1 MLLRA
6 ITMVIATPHKGK
18 ALEGI
23 RQSLGWC
30 NSFRGHL
37 ELINKWNYWEHQDY
51 LRKSIHATHCK
62 IFKSAWPIRKR
73 ELCDHWFRA
82 AFVTFQELLE
92 VQRQL
97 AVVGKIWRVASQNI
111 WTSFPIFLLLVT
123 SFKQTYY
130 LLCWPTYRK
139 RIPTFPTPHIRSLRC
154 DCSRRTPVEARTPTQ
169 IRQALPWE
177 LAWSQGPHVGGEES
191 TDQAPEEHTATVK
204 IFLNKRPRLWRRLN
218 VAFQVEHCRWGT
230 LFISSRLA
238 LTWFRWS
245 PKFFSAVTLL
255 YNPVIPQIYSWEPET
270 WHLELLKFEHDITW

>member
-1 MLLRA
+1 VTHQKKGTLWSLIQSCFCNLSR
-6 ITMVIATPHKGK
+6 TPWSAAPAGCCWENLKGC
-18 ALEGI
+18 E
-23 RQSLGWC
+23 SE
-30 NSFRGHL
+30 HL
-37 ELINKWNYWEHQDY
+37 N
-51 LRKSIHATHCK
+51 
-62 IFKSAWPIRKR
+62 
-73 ELCDHWFRA
+73 
-82 AFVTFQELLE
+82 
-92 VQRQL
+92 QL
-97 AVVGKIWRVASQNI
+97 
-111 WTSFPIFLLLVT
+111 PHFLLLVT